1 MSTNVLCNRKE
12 ILCYS
17 HISIE
22 QQKLRR
28 QRDSQALISICKT
41 MELARTI
48 EQMGNLIYKSR
59 IIVIILNA
67 HKNAIKTSQIEMF
80 VCATTAVFN
89 CFCVNGFRLFKRE
102 IYNPV
107 HLFTLLKAFQD
118 SLIFLHQSFKFI
130 AGCTK
135 ELLVFILV
143 ERLNIF

>member
-1 MSTNVLCNRKE
+1 MKQVFSDFSGSNIVANVLCDRKE

-59 IIVIILNA
+59 I
-67 HKNAIKTSQIEMF
+67 
-80 VCATTAVFN
+80 
-89 CFCVNGFRLFKRE
+89 R
-102 IYNPV
+102 
-107 HLFTLLKAFQD
+107 
-118 SLIFLHQSFKFI
+118 
-130 AGCTK
+130 
-135 ELLVFILV
+135 
-143 ERLNIF
+143 